1 MCERVDL
8 GNGQFAMVCG
18 GRRSHRK
25 TSMKTNEAKTLK
37 FPATLKELRAAGW
50 KWVTSRECKLCHTPL
65 QFWRTTAGKLM
76 PLEASIV
83 DGAWILLSHW
93 ATCVFA
99 DKFRKP
105 APKPVTPEIQ
115 RGLFE

>member
-8 GNGQFAMVCG
+8 GNGQFAIVCG
-18 GRRSHRK
+18 RRRSHRRAQVGA
-25 TSMKTNEAKTLK
+25 SEAKKLK
-37 FPATLKELRAAGW
+37 LPATLEELKRAGW

-76 PLEASIV
+76 PLEASMAEGV
-83 DGAWILLSHW
+83 WILLSHW

-105 APKPVTPEIQ
+105 APKPVVPEKQ
-115 RGLFE
+115 GDLFS